1 MTCACCAA
9 SEVCRSGEMNS
20 RGGEVDGPNVAEGVA
35 GTSGGGTGG
44 VNGEVADEGNK
55 PVTTKTH
62 VGSPQP
68 AIVEG
73 NAGGFAAVVGSTRA
87 IKGSTV
93 LPAPPLAAPVAKE
106 FVIVPT
112 GKLEPG
118 TDSEGKLTN
127 VAFAPAKAPTALFAP
142 PIALPVAAEASMLPK
157 FAPTNPPMTS
167 RAPTPVTEPFA
178 IDCSTVPR
186 FTPTKPPR

>member
-1 MTCACCAA
+1 MGRTLPRVSQA
-9 SEVCRSGEMNS
+9 
-20 RGGEVDGPNVAEGVA
+20 P
-35 GTSGGGTGG
+35 SGGGTGG

-55 PVTTKTH
+55 PVTTKTQ
-62 VGSPQP
+62 VGSAQP

-93 LPAPPLAAPVAKE
+93 LPAPPLAVPVAKE

-118 TDSEGKLTN
+118 TDFEGKLTN
-127 VAFAPAKAPTALFAP
+127 VAFAPAKAPTALFVP

-157 FAPTNPPMTS
+157 FAPTNSADDVTS
-167 RAPTPVTEPFA
+167 ANACDGTVCDRLLNRAEVHSHEAAEIALARTGYG
-178 IDCSTVPR
+178 SR
-186 FTPTKPPR
+186 GS

>member
-9 SEVCRSGEMNS
+9 SEVSRSGEMKS
-20 RGGEVDGPNVAEGVA
+20 RGGEVDGPDVVEGVA
-35 GTSGGGTGG
+35 GRSGGMGG
-44 VNGEVADEGNK
+44 VKGEVADEGNK
-55 PVTTKTH
+55 PVTTKTQ
-62 VGSPQP
+62 VGSEQP

-93 LPAPPLAAPVAKE
+93 LPAPPVAVPVARE

-127 VAFAPAKAPTALFAP
+127 WG
-142 PIALPVAAEASMLPK
+142 AARIIE
-157 FAPTNPPMTS
+157 
-167 RAPTPVTEPFA
+167 TPG
-178 IDCSTVPR
+178 
-186 FTPTKPPR
+186 